1 MTSDLRKM
9 PELVVLFQDHK
20 DEIVTAW
27 AKKVHSIPTSH
38 YQQYSLEEITEW
50 TAQGLTAIIESFRLG
65 SIQVLE
71 EYLNGIV

>member
-50 TAQGLTAIIESFRLG
+50 TAQGFGNYRIVSFRIHP
-65 SIQVLE
+65 SS
-71 EYLNGIV
+71 